1 LSRVRPFHPPL
12 VAAFPVLSLFS
23 TNQSLVPLEQLWRPL
38 GFAVLGGFALWA
50 LASLVFRNFE
60 RGGMVASGLIIGIFS
75 FGWLFSLLGLSGPGS
90 INTSLTIWAVVVLA
104 LTALLAWRPKLTQVF
119 NVLATMLLVVTVG
132 RAALGQLQS
141 AKPPT
146 TASSGSAIPASGRR
160 PDIFYIILDG
170 YGRHD
175 SLKRAI
181 GFDNSEFI
189 AGLEKRGFYVAP
201 ESRANYCQTELSI
214 SSALNMSFIP
224 DLFPNGFPRGLD
236 RGPLASLIGD
246 NAAVREA
253 RRQGYSVISVG
264 TGFPPV
270 TLENADLYVEG
281 ERQGITLVESAL
293 IQMTPWSLQS
303 TANESQFKVRA
314 HRLTY
319 AFDALASLGGKTAQP
334 RFVLAHI
341 LAPHPPFVF
350 DADGNFVRQ
359 KGPYGFW
366 DGSDFNAYAGDDA
379 VYRKGY
385 SGQAAYLDRRIL
397 GIVDRLL
404 ATPGPRPIIVI
415 QGDHGSK
422 MGLDQNSLEKT
433 DVKEVFPIL
442 NAYLVPDAVRK
453 RIEPGITP
461 VNTFRILYSELFGLD
476 LPPLP
481 NRSWYSAY
489 AEPYQFTE
497 VTKQVP

>member
-1 LSRVRPFHPPL
+1 MSRVRPFHPPL

-23 TNQSLVPLEQLWRPL
+23 TNQSLVPLPQLWRPL
-38 GFAVLGGFALWA
+38 GFAVLGGLMLWGV
-50 LASLVFRNFE
+50 ASLVFRNLE
-60 RGGMVASGLIIGIFS
+60 RGAMVATGLVVGIFG
-75 FGWLFSLLGLSGPGS
+75 FGWLYAQLGFTGPGS
-90 INTSLTIWAVVVLA
+90 NTLA
-104 LTALLAWRPKLTQVF
+104 LIIWGTCTLALIALLAWRPKLTPVL
-119 NVLATMLLVVTVG
+119 NVLAAMLMLVTVARAG
-132 RAALGQLQS
+132 LSQMQEAAPPATASAGAALAPG
-141 AKPPT
+141 T
-146 TASSGSAIPASGRR
+146 RR

-189 AGLEKRGFYVAP
+189 AGLAKRGFYVAN
-201 ESRANYCQTELSI
+201 ESRANYCQTELSL
-214 SSALNMSFIP
+214 SSSLNMSFIP
-224 DLFPNGFPRGLD
+224 DLFPNGYPNGLN
-236 RGPLASLIGD
+236 RGPLANLISN
-246 NAAVREA
+246 NAAMREA
-253 RRQGYSVISVG
+253 RRQGYSVVSVS

-270 TLENADLYVEG
+270 VLKDADLYVEG

-293 IQMTPWSLQS
+293 IQMTPLRLQIG
-303 TANESQFKVRA
+303 ANESQFRVRA

-319 AFDALASLGGKTAQP
+319 AFDALASLGGKTAKP
-334 RFVLAHI
+334 RFVFAHI

-366 DGSDFNAYAGDDA
+366 DGSDFNIYAGDDA
-379 VYRKGY
+379 YYAKGY
-385 SGQAAYLDRRIL
+385 TGQATYLNRRIL
-397 GIVDRLL
+397 SIVDKLL

-422 MGLDQNSLEKT
+422 KGLDQNSLAKT

-442 NAYLVPDAVRK
+442 NAYLVPEAVKK
-453 RIEPGITP
+453 RLEPGITP
-461 VNTFRILYSELFGLD
+461 VNTFRILYSQLFGLD

-481 NRSWYSAY
+481 NQSWYSAY

-497 VTKQVP
+497 VTKNL